1 MSPKITTELLKQLRQ
16 VMKSPRYV
24 QEPVQAYIVP
34 SGDAHQVWM
43 DELWELFYY
52 FFLFFFPKKK
62 KEKEKQAR
70 DNRNH
75 PSFTNFYG
83 SSITAWVT
91 WEPLCWKKFLESF
104 QETEVFMFL

>member
-52 FFLFFFPKKK
+52 FFLFFFQEKKK
-62 KEKEKQAR
+62 KKKSK
-70 DNRNH
+70 
-75 PSFTNFYG
+75 PG
-83 SSITAWVT
+83 ITEIILHSLT
-91 WEPLCWKKFLESF
+91 
-104 QETEVFMFL
+104 FMVLA